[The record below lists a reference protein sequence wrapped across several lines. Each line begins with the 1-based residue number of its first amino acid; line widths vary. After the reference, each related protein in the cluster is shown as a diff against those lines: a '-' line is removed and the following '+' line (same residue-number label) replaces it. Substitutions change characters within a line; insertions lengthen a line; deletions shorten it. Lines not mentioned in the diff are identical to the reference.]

1 MEIIKLKDNS
11 RTFEVC
17 FVFFHSSFEGT
28 EKLTENREVTVT
40 KKLWSRLFS
49 IPFFFANAPIEAFLK

>member
-17 FVFFHSSFEGT
+17 FVCSHSSFEGT

-40 KKLWSRLFS
+40 TKLWSRLFS
-49 IPFFFANAPIEAFLK
+49 IPYVFANAPIEAFLK